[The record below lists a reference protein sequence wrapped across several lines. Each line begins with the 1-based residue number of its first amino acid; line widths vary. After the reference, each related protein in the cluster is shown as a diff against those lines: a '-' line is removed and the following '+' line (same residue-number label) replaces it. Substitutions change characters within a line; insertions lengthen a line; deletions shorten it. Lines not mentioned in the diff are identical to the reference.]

1 MKLKQAEANT
11 LSSGEVAL
19 EILADLDAGI
29 VPEASFDMP
38 FVVKVG
44 NQYLRVSTW
53 SIKER
58 KDGSKVMVVTA
69 GG

>member
-44 NQYLRVSTW
+44 NQYLRVST
-53 SIKER
+53 
-58 KDGSKVMVVTA
+58 
-69 GG
+69 